1 MGFHFVMN
9 INGGTRKHENFDAG
23 YRFKNIMTLCDGANS
38 CNKSG
43 IFATNL
49 SRRFSKN
56 FNMIKV
62 SDRDRV
68 GAIRNITTKLNNEG
82 VNFSDGGASTLVSLA
97 VNEKDCEIISV
108 GDSYAQVYI
117 KNKFQSWELFTE
129 MPRDIDSK
137 GNPWQLI
144 GTNLF
149 ERINYK
155 IIDRKK
161 NCLILMM
168 SDGVGNH
175 IDARDIIFELNRIDD
190 PFSTDTKLEN
200 FLVSIIRLSEDRG
213 SFDDKS
219 ACIASVEKKN

>member
-9 INGGTRKHENFDAG
+9 INGGTRKYENFDAS
-23 YRFKNIMTLCDGANS
+23 YRFKNVMTLCDGANS

-56 FNMIKV
+56 FNMIKA

-108 GDSYAQVYI
+108 GDSYAKVYI
-117 KNKFQSWELFTE
+117 KNNFQSWELFTE

-137 GNPWQLI
+137 
-144 GTNLF
+144 
-149 ERINYK
+149 
-155 IIDRKK
+155 
-161 NCLILMM
+161 
-168 SDGVGNH
+168 
-175 IDARDIIFELNRIDD
+175 
-190 PFSTDTKLEN
+190 
-200 FLVSIIRLSEDRG
+200 
-213 SFDDKS
+213 
-219 ACIASVEKKN
+219 